1 VRYDDIHKA
10 TPPMAK
16 FIATETKL
24 KVQRALFYI
33 QEPPFSMPLSIRRR
47 NPKIEIP
54 FVECRPN
61 FAGLGRYSALKVS
74 LSLHLFNIEIDSVQ
88 VG

>member
-33 QEPPFSMPLSIRRR
+33 QEPPSSPSAFAFRRVV
-47 NPKIEIP
+47 PKIEIP
-54 FVECRPN
+54 F
-61 FAGLGRYSALKVS
+61 
-74 LSLHLFNIEIDSVQ
+74 
-88 VG
+88 